1 MKIIQVCPRY
11 YPDIGGVET
20 HVREIAERL
29 VKKGHKVEVVCT
41 DPCGVHPKNDFING
55 VSVTRFR
62 SFAPDD
68 AFFIAPKMAPYLKTL
83 DAEILHA
90 HGYHAF
96 PALFAML
103 AAREKRFI
111 FTPHYHGKGH
121 TPLRNV
127 LLTFYYPIGRAIF
140 HRTNRIIC
148 VSEYEKNLIR
158 AKFGIPDERFTII
171 PNGLNLSEFKGIIGA
186 RNPHRILNV
195 GRIEQYKGIQHV
207 IGALPEL
214 PDYTLTL
221 VGKGPYEPELHHLA
235 IERGVS
241 DQITWKK
248 DLSRQDL
255 LQEYASA
262 GLMISLS
269 SFEAYGIT
277 VAEAL
282 ASGLQV
288 IVNKNGALEEF
299 VDGTTCIGIEPSA
312 KNVIGAIRLLKPSQS
327 YQKRIIDWNEVVERT
342 VKTYIKD

>member
-1 MKIIQVCPRY
+1 MRIIQVCPRY

-29 VKKGHKVEVVCT
+29 VKMGHKVEVVCT
-41 DPCGVHPKNDFING
+41 DPCGVHPKNDSING
-55 VSVTRFR
+55 ISVTRFR
-62 SFAPDD
+62 SFAPHD

-121 TPLRNV
+121 TPLRNI
-127 LLTFYYPIGRAIF
+127 LLTFYNPMGRAIF
-140 HRTNRIIC
+140 HRANRIIC
-148 VSEYEKNLIR
+148 VSEYEKNLITG
-158 AKFGIPDERFTII
+158 KFGIPEERFTVI

-186 RNPHRILNV
+186 RNPHRILHV
-195 GRIEQYKGIQHV
+195 GRIEQYKGIQY
-207 IGALPEL
+207 IIDALPEL
-214 PDYTLTL
+214 PYFTLTL
-221 VGKGPYEPELHHLA
+221 VGKGPYEHELHQLA
-235 IERGVS
+235 VEKDVS
-241 DQITWKK
+241 DRITWKK
-248 DLSRQDL
+248 DLSRNEL

-262 GLMISLS
+262 GLFISLS

-288 IVNKNGALEEF
+288 IVNKNGALGEF
-299 VDGTTCIGIEPSA
+299 VDGTTCIGIDPFSE
-312 KNVIGAIRLLKPSQS
+312 NILEAIRSLKPSQG
-327 YQKRIIDWNEVVERT
+327 YQKQIMDWNVVVERI
-342 VKTYIKD
+342 VDTYFE

>member
-11 YPDIGGVET
+11 FPDIGGVET

-41 DPCGVHPKNDFING
+41 DPSGVHPKNDFING
-55 VSVTRFR
+55 VSITRFR
-62 SFAPDD
+62 SFAPHD
-68 AFFIAPKMAPYLKTL
+68 AYFFSPKMASYLKTL

-96 PALFAML
+96 PALFAMT
-103 AAREKRFI
+103 AARNKRFI

-121 TPLRNV
+121 TSLRNM
-127 LLTFYYPIGRAIF
+127 LLTFYNPFGRAIF
-140 HRTNRIIC
+140 HRANWIIC
-148 VSEYEKNLIR
+148 VSEYEKNLIKG
-158 AKFGIPDERFTII
+158 KFDIPEERFTVI

-186 RNPHRILNV
+186 KYPHRILHV

-214 PDYTLTL
+214 PGYTFTI
-221 VGKGPYEPELHHLA
+221 VGKGPYEHSLQQLA
-235 IERGVS
+235 ADIGVS
-241 DQITWKK
+241 DRVTWKK